1 MLLPGMV
8 LLIIFHIVP
17 MFGAIIAFQRFI
29 PAKGILLSTW
39 VGLDNI
45 KFMFQ
50 IPDSMEVL
58 SNTVEIAVVKIILGL
73 IVPIIFTLL
82 LNEVRVNWFKR
93 SIQTII
99 YMPYFL
105 SWVILGSII
114 ISLLST
120 TGPINQALKLLG
132 VKESIMFLASNVWFR
147 PVLFITNTW
156 KEFGFG
162 TIIYLAALTNINPN
176 LYEAAV
182 VDGAGRFKQLI
193 YISLPGILP
202 TIVLLTTLSLGN
214 ILNAGFDQIFNL
226 YNPLV
231 YKTADI
237 IDTYV
242 YRMGL
247 IQMQF
252 SLATAVGLMKSVV
265 SMVLIIVSYKLA
277 SKFANYKIF

>member
-1 MLLPGMV
+1 
-8 LLIIFHIVP
+8 